1 MNLLSVSGAVL
12 FVLLGLS
19 VGSFLTVVAS
29 RLPRRESVV
38 RPPSHCPQCGV
49 RLGPAELIP
58 VVSFLAQ
65 RGRCRHCG
73 EPIPPR
79 YLWLEVA
86 AGAGSGALALW
97 LFPQPRLYVLLALLY
112 IGLAAT
118 AIDLEHRVIPNRLL
132 AAGAVA
138 VALAVLAAG
147 PRGLVGALEGGLLL
161 FLLALALAVAGRG
174 GFGFGDV
181 KYLGLVGF
189 ALGPAVGVLALFA
202 AVLLGGLYAA
212 LLLGLRRAGRRDS
225 IAFGPFIAAGSLL
238 APVLASSIIP
248 WYRGLF

>member
-1 MNLLSVSGAVL
+1 MNALSASGAVV
-12 FVLLGLS
+12 FTLLGLA

-38 RPPSHCPQCGV
+38 RPPSHCPKCGA
-49 RLGPAELIP
+49 RLRPAELVPLI
-58 VVSFLAQ
+58 SFLVQ

-73 EPIPPR
+73 EPIAPR
-79 YLWLEVA
+79 YLWIEAA

-97 LFPQPRLYVLLALLY
+97 LFPEPRLYVLLALLY
-112 IGLAAT
+112 TGLAAT

-132 AAGAVA
+132 AAGAGA
-138 VALAVLAAG
+138 IVLALLATG
-147 PRGLVGALEGGLLL
+147 ARGLLGAVEGAALL
-161 FLLALALAVAGRG
+161 FLLGLVLAVVGRG

-181 KYLGLVGF
+181 KYLGLVGL
-189 ALGPAVGVLALFA
+189 ALGPTVGILALFA

-212 LLLGLRRAGRRDS
+212 LLLGLHRAGRKDS

-238 APVLASSIIP
+238 APIVASWAVP